1 MIYPQ
6 ETGTQFGFTISAR
19 NDGAF
24 KSWVFLSGM
33 SLEAGKFRVI
43 LPLRPGDFVPVW
55 GTEGEAAAVVAQL
68 RKGPLEAWEFQVLD
82 AGFSYCAGG
91 VGSRNR
97 LMRGVGGFVLPEKPG
112 YVFASELKH
121 LNGV

>member
-1 MIYPQ
+1 MNHQQKIHSR
-6 ETGTQFGFTISAR
+6 FGFTISAR

-24 KSWVFLSGM
+24 KLWVFLSGQ

-43 LPLRPGDFVPVW
+43 IPLRSGDFVPVW
-55 GTEGEAAAVVAQL
+55 GTGAEAAAVVARL
-68 RKGPLEAWEFQVLD
+68 RQGPLEAWEFQLVD
-82 AGFSYCAGG
+82 AVPSYCAGG

-112 YVFASELKH
+112 YVFAAEL
-121 LNGV
+121 GRDGR